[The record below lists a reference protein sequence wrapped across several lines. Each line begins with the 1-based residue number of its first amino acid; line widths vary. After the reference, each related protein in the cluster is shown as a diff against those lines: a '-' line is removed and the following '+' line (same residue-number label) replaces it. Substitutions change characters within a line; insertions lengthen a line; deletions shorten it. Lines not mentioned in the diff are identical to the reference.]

1 MMSIIL
7 LKLEIILILFFIGY
21 GFTEVLLPAKFKERA
36 FWFYPWLATVLISF
50 MGAVLYYGT
59 ISMNIGVYFIIAI
72 SIFLFVYALLGR
84 HHKNIFSREN
94 MVIFLIIVT
103 LSLLLSSSFNF
114 FSLTEKTE
122 FLKTNSIYGTI
133 GLNRSF
139 YKDSDLIG
147 SASLIAFFSVFLK
160 QNINMVANSLASI
173 YLMLLFPLIY
183 GFSKNSAISSV
194 LSAGAVVTIYFLL
207 KLSNLSLF
215 HLIFLG
221 IIFVFSI
228 LISHYLS
235 FISKAKD
242 YIVYPTLYELLVVMV
257 ISSLLTIYPLG
268 FRIVFGL
275 LIFAGLLNLFFR
287 KKQKIWFYL
296 GKVIIF
302 AVIINPIIFGAVLCS
317 K

>member
-1 MMSIIL
+1 MSIIL

-59 ISMNIGVYFIIAI
+59 ISMNIGVYFIVAI

-94 MVIFLIIVT
+94 MVIFLIIVA
-103 LSLLLSSSFNF
+103 LSLSLSSSFNF
-114 FSLTEKTE
+114 FSLMEKTE
-122 FLKTNSIYGTI
+122 FLKKNSIYGTI

-139 YKDSDLIG
+139 YQDSDLIG

-160 QNINMVANSLASI
+160 QNINMVANSLTSI

-194 LSAGAVVTIYFLL
+194 LSAGAIVTIYFLL

-215 HLIFLG
+215 HLIFFGLTF
-221 IIFVFSI
+221 IFLT
-228 LISHYLS
+228 LINDYLP
-235 FISKAKD
+235 FVLTSKNN
-242 YIVYPTLYELLVVMV
+242 INPTLFELLMAVTL
-257 ISSLLTIYPLG
+257 SSLATIYQLG
-268 FRIVFGL
+268 FKLAFEL
-275 LIFAGLLNLFFR
+275 LIFIGLLNLFSQKR
-287 KKQKIWFYL
+287 QKILFYL
-296 GKVIIF
+296 GKIIIF
-302 AVIINPIIFGAVLCS
+302 AVIINPIIVGAILWS

>member
-59 ISMNIGVYFIIAI
+59 ISMNIGVYFIVAI

-94 MVIFLIIVT
+94 MVIFLIVVT
-103 LSLLLSSSFNF
+103 LSLSLSSSFNF

-173 YLMLLFPLIY
+173 YLMLLLPLIY

-194 LSAGAVVTIYFLL
+194 LSVGAVVTIYLLL

-215 HLIFLG
+215 HLIFFGLTF
-221 IIFVFSI
+221 IFLT
-228 LISHYLS
+228 LINNYLPLVLT
-235 FISKAKD
+235 SKNN
-242 YIVYPTLYELLVVMV
+242 INPTLFELLMAVTL
-257 ISSLLTIYPLG
+257 SSLATIYQLG
-268 FRIVFGL
+268 FKLAFGL
-275 LIFAGLLNLFFR
+275 LIFIGLLNLFSQKR
-287 KKQKIWFYL
+287 QKILFYL
-296 GKVIIF
+296 GKIIIF
-302 AVIINPIIFGAVLCS
+302 AIIINPIIVGAILWS

>member
-59 ISMNIGVYFIIAI
+59 ISMDIGVYFIVAI

-94 MVIFLIIVT
+94 MVIFLIVVT
-103 LSLLLSSSFNF
+103 LSLSLSSSFNF

-173 YLMLLFPLIY
+173 YLVLLLPLIY

-194 LSAGAVVTIYFLL
+194 LSAGAVVTIYLLL

-215 HLIFLG
+215 HLIFFGLTF
-221 IIFVFSI
+221 IFLT
-228 LISHYLS
+228 LINNYLLLVLTS
-235 FISKAKD
+235 KNNIS
-242 YIVYPTLYELLVVMV
+242 PTLFELLVAVTL
-257 ISSLLTIYPLG
+257 SSLATIYQLG
-268 FRIVFGL
+268 FKLTFGL
-275 LIFAGLLNLFFR
+275 LIFIGLLNLFSQKR
-287 KKQKIWFYL
+287 QKILFYL
-296 GKVIIF
+296 GKIIIF
-302 AVIINPIIFGAVLCS
+302 AIIINPIIVGAILWS

>member
-59 ISMNIGVYFIIAI
+59 ISMNIGVYFIVAI

-94 MVIFLIIVT
+94 MVIFLIVVT
-103 LSLLLSSSFNF
+103 LSLSLSSSFNF

-173 YLMLLFPLIY
+173 YLMLLLPLIY

-194 LSAGAVVTIYFLL
+194 LSVGAVVTIYLLL

-215 HLIFLG
+215 HLIFFGLTF
-221 IIFVFSI
+221 IFLT
-228 LISHYLS
+228 LINNYLPLVLTS
-235 FISKAKD
+235 KNNIS
-242 YIVYPTLYELLVVMV
+242 PTLFELLMAVTL
-257 ISSLLTIYPLG
+257 SSLATIYQLG
-268 FRIVFGL
+268 FKLAFGL
-275 LIFAGLLNLFFR
+275 LIFIGLLNLFSQKR
-287 KKQKIWFYL
+287 QKILFYL
-296 GKVIIF
+296 GKIIIF
-302 AVIINPIIFGAVLCS
+302 AIIINPIIVGAILWS

>member
-59 ISMNIGVYFIIAI
+59 ISMNIGVYFIVAI

-94 MVIFLIIVT
+94 MVIFLIVVT
-103 LSLLLSSSFNF
+103 LSLSLSSSFNF

-173 YLMLLFPLIY
+173 YLMLLLPLIY

-194 LSAGAVVTIYFLL
+194 LSAGAVVTIYLLL

-215 HLIFLG
+215 HLIFFGLTF
-221 IIFVFSI
+221 IFLT
-228 LISHYLS
+228 LINNYLPLVLTS
-235 FISKAKD
+235 KNNIS
-242 YIVYPTLYELLVVMV
+242 PTLFELLMAVTL
-257 ISSLLTIYPLG
+257 SSLATIYQLG
-268 FRIVFGL
+268 FKLAFGL
-275 LIFAGLLNLFFR
+275 LIFIGLLNLFSQKR
-287 KKQKIWFYL
+287 QKILFYL
-296 GKVIIF
+296 GKIIIF
-302 AVIINPIIFGAVLCS
+302 AIIINPIIVGAILWS